1 MKRTYARGII
11 WLVLLLTFPT
21 LTSLAAE
28 PESKEMMNKIA
39 VFTLDVTPPIGHP
52 LCAGWYPPATGITD
66 RLTAKG
72 ILLTGKEKPVVL
84 VALDWAEISNYEHFR
99 WRKAIADAVGTDP
112 ERVGVHC
119 THAHNTPWPD
129 REAQTVLDELGFPDL
144 IMKGTF
150 CEDAR
155 RRVADAARAAQAD
168 LKPFTEISTGQAK
181 VKEVASNRRILG
193 EDGKVKAVRW
203 TKTKDPAVRA
213 EPEGVID
220 PVLRTLVFWNGNEK
234 LAVLHFYTVHPTS
247 FDGDGLV
254 TPDFTGLAREQRQAE
269 DGGVPHLY
277 FTGCAGNITAGKY
290 NDGNPV
296 HRPELTRRVYEAMVE
311 AEKTASRRPLN
322 DWSWSAKAVRLPP
335 REDLRE
341 PELVAAIRNPETIRE
356 EKSRTAL
363 IIAYLRRADLP
374 VQVGCL
380 RLGPDAYV
388 LSLPGETFIEYQLDA
403 QARRPGDWVATAAY
417 GDLGPGYIPLA
428 VSYAQGGYE
437 PKDSFVSG
445 GAEPILRR
453 AIEDVLPASAP
464 ARGTGR

>member
-1 MKRTYARGII
+1 MNSAQILRLGRFA
-11 WLVLLLTFPT
+11 LVLFLPATQVI
-21 LTSLAAE
+21 SE
-28 PESKEMMNKIA
+28 EDGGKEVMNKIA
-39 VFTLDVTPPIGHP
+39 VFSVDVTPPIGHP
-52 LCAGWYPPATGITD
+52 LCAGWYPPATGVTD

-84 VALDWAEISNYEHFR
+84 VALDWAEISNYEHLR
-99 WRKAIADAVGTDP
+99 WRQAIAEAVGTDP

-119 THAHNTPWPD
+119 THAHNSPWPD

-144 IMKGTF
+144 IMTGTF
-150 CEDAR
+150 CEEAR
-155 RRVADAARAAQAD
+155 RRVAAAARAAQAE
-168 LKPFTEISTGQAK
+168 LKPCTDISTGQAV

-193 EDGKVKAVRW
+193 ADGKVKAVRW

-220 PVLRTLVFWNGNEK
+220 PVLRTLIFWNGSEK
-234 LAVLHFYTVHPTS
+234 LATLHFYAVHPTS

-290 NDGNPV
+290 NDGDPA
-296 HRPELTRRVYEAMVE
+296 HRPALTRRVYEAM
-311 AEKTASRRPLN
+311 AESEKSARRRPLG
-322 DWSWSAKAVRLPP
+322 DWGWSVQAVHLPP

-341 PELVAAIRNPETIRE
+341 ADLIAAIRNPETIRE
-356 EKSRTAL
+356 EKSRAAL
-363 IIAYLRRADLP
+363 IISYLRRADLP

-380 RLGPDAYV
+380 RLGPNAFV
-388 LSLPGETFIEYQLDA
+388 LSLPGETFIEYQLGA
-403 QARRPGDWVATAAY
+403 QARRPGDWVATVSY

-437 PKDSFVSG
+437 PKDAFVSG

-453 AIEDVLPASAP
+453 AIETVLRAAPGP
-464 ARGTGR
+464 AR